1 MKSKAAWRVAD
12 QGPGEEPLDLETAEH
27 VEATLV
33 RSEGL
38 VNALAVLEDL
48 PDEAY
53 GRADRWQ
60 IAAVV
65 VASDEHAAELP
76 EAERTRLALRVAERE
91 RREGV

>member
-1 MKSKAAWRVAD
+1 MAD

-27 VEATLV
+27 VEAALV

-65 VASDEHAAELP
+65 VVASDEHAAELP

>member
-1 MKSKAAWRVAD
+1 MAD

-27 VEATLV
+27 VEAALV
-33 RSEGL
+33 RSDGL

-48 PDEAY
+48 TDEAY